1 MSQQLIIDEWDNI
14 LRIIASIAMK
24 ETSQSTVIRK
34 LSSYTKTN
42 STLKALIEFDK
53 IIMSIYMLKYI
64 DDVEM
69 RRCVHRALNRGEAFH
84 QLRSAILKISG
95 KQLLGK
101 TDKMLEI
108 NNQCNEIKR
117 LSPVAWQHFNML
129 GTFTFCKSE
138 KLINIHEVAKLLLDD
153 ETINAGSTSLT
164 A

>member
-1 MSQQLIIDEWDNI
+1 MLGF
-14 LRIIASIAMK
+14 IASLGSICGK
-24 ETSQSTVIRK
+24 TPYSQ
-34 LSSYTKTN
+34 TN

-101 TDKMLEI
+101 TDKGG
-108 NNQCNEIKR
+108 QSGYVCN
-117 LSPVAWQHFNML
+117 
-129 GTFTFCKSE
+129 
-138 KLINIHEVAKLLLDD
+138 
-153 ETINAGSTSLT
+153 
-164 A
+164 